1 MEGGGWL
8 TRLVLFVSLASL
20 DVLAVGPWSSLR
32 QVFFF
37 KGSHGLDMN
46 MDLPEAGGALGG
58 KQRGGVA
65 AARRNLPP
73 IQNQLMTS

>member
-8 TRLVLFVSLASL
+8 TRLVLLVSLASL
-20 DVLAVGPWSSLR
+20 VVLAVGPWSSLR
-32 QVFFF
+32 QVFF
-37 KGSHGLDMN
+37 GLETP